1 MTSLYIR
8 QKTLKEFFLNE
19 IEHLNVLVSLT
30 AIVASMD
37 IADTFLIAN
46 RIMFTVLVTLEMTYF
61 IINL

>member
-8 QKTLKEFFLNE
+8 QKTLKEFFLNK
-19 IEHLNVLVSLT
+19 IEHLNALVSLT

>member
-8 QKTLKEFFLNE
+8 QKTLKEFFLNK